1 MIVEKVSHKIQ
12 IAVVFIAVLLLGLT
26 STLTARAQSTTDS
39 IFLAN
44 SSKVIFKVNKTD
56 ITPADRQWLI
66 KNVVPTLRVLG
77 PNSIVIGRSA
87 ASPEG
92 PYANNERLANGRRE
106 TIKELFE
113 KEGINTS
120 RVRFDMAVEEYALLL
135 EMMRQHHDEDY
146 EYVRNVVDSLENDE
160 EMIKIVLMG
169 AQDGQLFSRLKDQ
182 YFSELRAVRIMVYVI
197 PDDNDIEFVEAL
209 PVQRVNG
216 FVPRH
221 LDFEPVYIPA
231 DVQERR
237 EYLSVKTNLA
247 MYGAYVP
254 KYGWCPM
261 PNVSLEYYPRHGHFA
276 WQADFDCP
284 WWIGNTDNH
293 KYFELRNYT
302 IEPRF
307 YFRNSNKSYSDGES
321 MPNGK
326 AAFKGFYLSAY
337 AHAFIY
343 QIGCNKKDGWIG
355 EGAGAGLGL
364 GYVVPLGKK
373 NQHWRLEFGAQFG
386 FFRTKY
392 DPFVYGCPVENVE
405 DGKYYYDYKGDADL
419 FKKRQYRFDWL
430 GPTRA
435 GISLSYD
442 ILYRRIAKKGVS
454 FRHREKGGER

>member
-1 MIVEKVSHKIQ
+1 MIRNLYRHSGIQ
-12 IAVVFIAVLLLGLT
+12 IIVYAFAMVVGMML
-26 STLTARAQSTTDS
+26 STTAKAQSTTDS

-44 SSKVIFKVNKTD
+44 SSKVIFKVNQTA
-56 ITPADRQWLI
+56 ITPADHKYLTD
-66 KNVVPTLRVLG
+66 KVAPMLRALG
-77 PNSIVIGRSA
+77 PNSIVVGRSA

-92 PYANNERLANGRRE
+92 PYDNNKRLANGRRE
-106 TIKELFE
+106 TIKAIF
-113 KEGINTS
+113 KSQGINTD
-120 RVRFDMAVEEYALLL
+120 RIRFDMAVEEYALLVEL
-135 EMMRQHHDEDY
+135 MRQSHDKDY
-146 EYVRNVVDSLENDE
+146 EYVKAVVDSCENNDE
-160 EMIKIVLMG
+160 MTKSILTK
-169 AQDGQLFSRLKDQ
+169 AQDGKLFLRLKQQ
-182 YFSELRAVRIMVYVI
+182 YFPELRAVRIMVYVL
-197 PDDNDIEFVEAL
+197 PDESFVQKVEEMPIERVKGDISYRFPDVEPLA
-209 PVQRVNG
+209 
-216 FVPRH
+216 VPA
-221 LDFEPVYIPA
+221 EV
-231 DVQERR
+231 RR
-237 EYLSVKTNLA
+237 EFMSVKTNLA

-254 KYGWCPM
+254 KYGWCPL
-261 PNVSLEYYPRHGHFA
+261 PNVSVEYYPRHGHFA

-284 WWIGNTDNH
+284 WWIGNTTNH

-321 MPNGK
+321 IPNGK

-337 AHAFIY
+337 AHAFLY
-343 QIGCNKKDGWIG
+343 QIGCNKDDGWIG

-405 DGKYYYDYKGDADL
+405 DGKYYYDYRGDADL
-419 FKKRQYRFDWL
+419 FKKRQYRFNWL

-442 ILYRRIAKKGVS
+442 ILYRRNAKKGVS
-454 FRHREKGGER
+454 FKHKEKGGER